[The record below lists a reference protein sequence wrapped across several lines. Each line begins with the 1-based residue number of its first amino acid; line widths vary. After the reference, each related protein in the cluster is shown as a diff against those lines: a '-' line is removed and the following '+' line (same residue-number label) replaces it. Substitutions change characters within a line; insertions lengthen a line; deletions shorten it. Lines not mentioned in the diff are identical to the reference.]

1 MISACT
7 ITAPIDVKTQSTT
20 VDTDMMVV
28 NFTSGDCTVDKL
40 GTSAILLKYKS
51 TNTVTYKNIKYDM
64 AWIMLFNRSLHTID
78 GKYSAGELIIKMVS
92 PTLLNPTAILNICI
106 PITITLDSTKSSFGE
121 LLKTSTFPKTISNFG
136 SPKIFIP
143 IGDFYSYTGS
153 GLDRCSEQQQTYI
166 VFPSSSVN
174 ITTTELAV
182 IPLNPYK
189 LTQNAGIVYHHSQQS
204 ATEVATAIANQT
216 MPTEDGD
223 GMATTATMATKAVTF
238 GDEDVYIDCQQIGS
252 ESGGTADTSSSTTQ
266 PQSISFSKMKDNKFV
281 QMFLMFL
288 AFIIVMV
295 IFFYSYEFTTDMFRE
310 LTRTV
315 AKKL

>member
-28 NFTSGDCTVDKL
+28 NFKSGDCTVYKV
-40 GTSAILLKYKS
+40 GTFVVLKYTS
-51 TNTVTYKNIKYDM
+51 TTNTVTYKNIKYEM
-64 AWIMLFNRSLHTID
+64 AGMMVFNRSLHTID
-78 GKYSAGELIIKMVS
+78 GKYSAGELIIKMHS

-121 LLKTSTFPKTISNFG
+121 LLTGTFPKTVSNFG

-153 GLDRCSEQQQTYI
+153 DFDRCSTQQQTYI
-166 VFPSSSVN
+166 VFPSSSVKM
-174 ITTTELAV
+174 TTTELAA
-182 IPLNPYK
+182 IPLNTRK
-189 LTQNAGIVYHHSQQS
+189 ITQNAGIVYHHSQQS
-204 ATEVATAIANQT
+204 ATEVATTIANQT
-216 MPTEDGD
+216 MPTDGD
-223 GMATTATMATKAVTF
+223 TTMTTTMATKAVTF

-252 ESGGTADTSSSTTQ
+252 ESGGTADTASSTTQ

-295 IFFYSYEFTTDMFRE
+295 IFFYSYEFTTSMFRE

>member
-28 NFTSGDCTVDKL
+28 NFKSGDCTATKL
-40 GTSAILLKYKS
+40 GAFVVLKYTS
-51 TNTVTYKNIKYDM
+51 TTNTVTYKNIKYEM
-64 AWIMLFNRSLHTID
+64 AGIMVFNRSLHTID
-78 GKYSAGELIIKMVS
+78 GKYSAGELIIKMHS

-121 LLKTSTFPKTISNFG
+121 LLKTGTFPKTVSNFG

-153 GLDRCSEQQQTYI
+153 DFDRCSTQQQTYI
-166 VFPSSSVN
+166 VFPSSSVKM
-174 ITTTELAV
+174 TTTELAV
-182 IPLNPYK
+182 IPLNTRK
-189 LTQNAGIVYHHSQQS
+189 ITQNAGIVYHHSQQS
-204 ATEVATAIANQT
+204 ATEVATTIANQT
-216 MPTEDGD
+216 MPTDGD
-223 GMATTATMATKAVTF
+223 TTMATTMATTKAVTF

-252 ESGGTADTSSSTTQ
+252 ESGGTADTASSTTQ

-295 IFFYSYEFTTDMFRE
+295 IFFYSYEFTTSMFRE